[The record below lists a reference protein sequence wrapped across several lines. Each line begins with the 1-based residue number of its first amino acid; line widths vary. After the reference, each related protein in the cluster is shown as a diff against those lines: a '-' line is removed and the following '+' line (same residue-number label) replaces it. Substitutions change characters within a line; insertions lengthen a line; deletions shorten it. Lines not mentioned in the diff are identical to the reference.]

1 MKRGRELWERG
12 VLVIASSAF
21 GCAGMPS
28 APDSGMGASDG
39 SAGVDAAGH
48 GGDGSGGAD
57 SAAFDGVG
65 GSTDGGAE
73 GDSAIVGGDGGSTD
87 GSAESGSMNGSDS
100 GAGALDSPFV
110 CNLIIGNSTTQQ
122 WFDGGFLVYPGIVP
136 TRWELFWV
144 AHHYIDMWANPED
157 TAWSTPLDMGHAC
170 STDATTPDRVIF
182 IVTYAPPYPTE
193 ATYQT
198 DLTSIAND
206 ILAKY
211 AGVKKIELMTLIRAP
226 DNSSSACSSAANNEQ
241 AIPPQE
247 DEAIAMV
254 AADPTFDGL
263 VFADPPLYVPLCSD
277 FIANAP
283 QYTDAGATD
292 IAQVYGAH
300 YAAHP

>member
-1 MKRGRELWERG
+1 M
-12 VLVIASSAF
+12 
-21 GCAGMPS
+21 
-28 APDSGMGASDG
+28 DG
-39 SAGVDAAGH
+39 
-48 GGDGSGGAD
+48 
-57 SAAFDGVG
+57 
-65 GSTDGGAE
+65 TAE
-73 GDSAIVGGDGGSTD
+73 GDSAVAGGDGGSMD
-87 GSAESGSMNGSDS
+87 GSAESGSTLGSDS
-100 GAGALDSPFV
+100 GAGARDAGGDGSTTDSPFA

-144 AHHYIDMWANPED
+144 AHHYIDLWANPDD

-170 STDATTPDRVIF
+170 STDSTTPDRVIF